1 MSAVWRRNLSGA
13 RLAAPLRGE
22 ASERSRASTDCGS
35 WLAWATIAVPA
46 CCRICARDR
55 LAVSAAK
62 SASMI
67 RPRAADWFSAVIE
80 RLEMAKPKR
89 LSAAP

>member
-1 MSAVWRRNLSGA
+1 
-13 RLAAPLRGE
+13 
-22 ASERSRASTDCGS
+22 
-35 WLAWATIAVPA
+35 
-46 CCRICARDR
+46 
-55 LAVSAAK
+55 
-62 SASMI
+62 MI